1 VKITEKQ
8 LLMLIKVLEGSL
20 NIVTSRDYNP
30 FLFSEKTRVDLY
42 NAILDQQS
50 SKLKEI
56 TDD

>member
-30 FLFSEKTRVDLY
+30 FLFSEKTR
-42 NAILDQQS
+42 LDQQS